1 MINLY
6 AALRSGKGRVRSN
19 NEDAFYFNG
28 LFAELRDMDQEAFML
43 DAFQDQEVM
52 FAVCDGMGGYDNG
65 EVASW
70 TAVSRLPLLQRA
82 LADTDF
88 TQAVTDWVD
97 GTNEIICQ
105 SVRNGGCTLALLFYR
120 SGIINIAHIGD
131 SRVYR
136 YRSGKLSRVTKDH
149 SKAQVLL
156 DAGILSEREVETYPN
171 RHVITGALGMNEES
185 MGKCVPS
192 IQTALPAEKGDRYL
206 MCSDGVTD
214 MLSDRQLEELMSQHA
229 KARECVSAIYQA
241 AMEAGGKDN
250 TTAILIEIVCDTE
263 GEIDLDADDSYET
276 TLEP

>member
-171 RHVITGALGMNEES
+171 RHVITRALGMNEES